1 MTVDGSTRP
10 QTPGSRSVP
19 ANDEE
24 RPLGL
29 KLYVGFYGIAWSLLL
44 VLLPLANLGLL
55 FWPIALIPL
64 AGLYVLY
71 RLWQLEFW
79 AWGLTMVLHA
89 VSFLVSVAALA
100 VGRRTLP
107 EFGVEFTLSILFVG
121 YLYSIRDRFE

>member
-1 MTVDGSTRP
+1 M
-10 QTPGSRSVP
+10 
-19 ANDEE
+19 
-24 RPLGL
+24 
-29 KLYVGFYGIAWSLLL
+29 